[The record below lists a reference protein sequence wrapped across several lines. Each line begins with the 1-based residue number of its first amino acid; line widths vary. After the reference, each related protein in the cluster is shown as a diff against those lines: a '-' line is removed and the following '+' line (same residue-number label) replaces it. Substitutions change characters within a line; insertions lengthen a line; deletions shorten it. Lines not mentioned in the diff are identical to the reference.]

1 MLCYVMKLIV
11 PTWSCFDLRC
21 LVIDLIFLHPALIFC
36 TYTLIVHK
44 AEFYALMFV
53 LYVSLQFMMTTS
65 L

>member
-1 MLCYVMKLIV
+1 MLCYEAHCSHVEL
-11 PTWSCFDLRC
+11 FDLRC
-21 LVIDLIFLHPALIFC
+21 LVIDLIFLHPVLIFC